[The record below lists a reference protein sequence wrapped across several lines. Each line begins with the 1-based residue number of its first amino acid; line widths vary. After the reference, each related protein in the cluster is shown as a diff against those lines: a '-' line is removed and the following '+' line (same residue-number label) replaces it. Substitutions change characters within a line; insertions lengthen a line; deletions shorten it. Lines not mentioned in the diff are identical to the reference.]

1 VDAHDSF
8 DIARYTEAECLA
20 ALDQLFPA
28 GPAGADVLAE
38 IAPGGW
44 VSSPLV
50 RIAHPTLEQ
59 VYEESVRIHR
69 NLADFPGPR
78 KEPPRAEPTLDE
90 VRATFHETPIDP
102 QREARQLIG
111 DCLWDVFSDNHEVTG
126 PDGRLVDLGSFRGAA
141 GTLAEWINLR
151 EPEARLD
158 YMDFYMGSLSARG
171 RADLG
176 PVYRMIFRRLKTH
189 GFDWTY
195 SFPRLYLV
203 DLRPLKKDL
212 EETER
217 PEWEGY
223 SPADA
228 FAAQA
233 DEEQDDREIAEGQ
246 AELDEGHR
254 EAVEKAREAPPPEI
268 VKAYLAVWGCFPRGW
283 PPEA

>member
-1 VDAHDSF
+1 VDPFESNDRASYNH
-8 DIARYTEAECLA
+8 AECLG

-38 IAPGGW
+38 IAPQGW
-44 VSSPLV
+44 ESSPLV

-59 VYEESVRIHR
+59 VYEESVRMHR
-69 NLADFPGPR
+69 NLADFPWR
-78 KEPPRAEPTLDE
+78 RREPPRAEPTLEE
-90 VRATFHETPIDP
+90 VRATFEETPIDP
-102 QREARQLIG
+102 RREARQLVG
-111 DCLWDVFSDNHEVTG
+111 DCLWDVFSDNHEVIA
-126 PDGRLVDLGSFRGAA
+126 PDARIVDLGSFRGAA
-141 GTLAEWINLR
+141 GTIADWINLR

-176 PVYRMIFRRLKTH
+176 PVYRMIFRRLKAG
-189 GFDWTY
+189 GFDWRY

-203 DLRPLKKDL
+203 DLRPLKKEL
-212 EETER
+212 EEAER

-233 DEEQDDREIAEGQ
+233 DEEQHDREIAESQ

-254 EAVEKAREAPPPEI
+254 EAVEKAREAPPPA
-268 VKAYLAVWGCFPRGW
+268 VVCAYRAVWGCFPNGW
-283 PPEA
+283 PPEV